1 MPLAVE
7 LLSSLCAV
15 GVATA
20 LLFNLAV
27 QPRRA
32 PTHVHLIA
40 LSGALLLWG
49 LLGTLIPGSYAPAAS
64 GLTATILAGFAFVNH
79 YLSAEATV
87 SRLLSRVVPIMLA
100 ALLLLIW
107 AGGDVTAIHVVVYL
121 VLLFHAGTA
130 LWTILIARHRQAAGL
145 RASGLLMLLACASL
159 LVMPGWLYSGAPV
172 LAAAAVAWIGWVV
185 GREQAREHIDLLTVE
200 LHLANR
206 DLRQAASEAA
216 SLKSENAALS
226 QALQTAGQHRSEF
239 LDNLGHRLRTPL
251 NSITGYTELLQSGLY
266 GDLNKKQLD
275 RLGKIRRN
283 SDNLM
288 DMISNM
294 LDLNAIDAGRLAIA
308 RAPFSLSEVIER
320 AADTLDARRSKK
332 RLKLIR
338 DLDANLPLIMGDE
351 ARIYQI
357 AAQMLDNAMK
367 FTFEGEVTIRSRCI
381 RVRDGVSAQFQL
393 PVTGWLGDGEWVI
406 VEVGDTGIGIP
417 PEDQA
422 RIFDEFYQIAD
433 PRTEEYF
440 GTGLGLTIAKRLAEL
455 HEGALWLKSIPDR
468 GSTIY
473 LALPS
478 QRQIYRRATPYRF
491 TRVAWMS
498 AHRQP
503 ATVPQLLQK

>member
-1 MPLAVE
+1 ME

-15 GVATA
+15 GVAAA

-27 QPRRA
+27 QPHRA
-32 PTHVHLIA
+32 PTHPQLVA
-40 LSGALLLWG
+40 LSRALLLWG
-49 LLGTLIPGSYAPAAS
+49 LLGTLVPGNYAPAAS
-64 GLTATILAGFAFVNH
+64 GLAATALAGFAFLAR
-79 YLSAEATV
+79 YLTTE
-87 SRLLSRVVPIMLA
+87 SRISHLLSRALPATLV

-107 AGGDVTAIHVVVYL
+107 AGRDTPAAHIVVYAI
-121 VLLFHAGTA
+121 VLFHAGTA
-130 LWTILIARHRQAAGL
+130 LWTILIARHPDAAAL
-145 RASGLLMLLACASL
+145 RGAGLLMLFACASL
-159 LVMPGWLYSGAPV
+159 LMLPDWLYSGAPA
-172 LAAAAVAWIGWVV
+172 LAAAGIAWLGWVV
-185 GREQAREHIDLLTVE
+185 GRAQARQPIDQLTVE

-206 DLRQAASEAA
+206 DLRQALGEAA
-216 SLKSENAALS
+216 SLKAENAALS
-226 QALQTAGQHRSEF
+226 RALQTAGQHRSEF

-251 NSITGYTELLQSGLY
+251 NSIIGYTELLHSGLY

-283 SDNLM
+283 SDNLLE
-288 DMISNM
+288 MITNM

-320 AADTLDARRSKK
+320 AADTLDARRGKK

-338 DLDANLPLIMGDE
+338 DLDGNLPPILGDE

-357 AAQMLDNAMK
+357 VAQMLDNAMK

-381 RVRDGVSAQFQL
+381 QVRNGVSAQFQL
-393 PVTGWLGDGEWVI
+393 PVTGWLADGEWMI

-433 PRTEEYF
+433 PRTEQYF

-455 HEGALWLKSIPDR
+455 HEGALWLKSAPDR
-468 GSTIY
+468 GSTVF

-478 QRQIYRRATPYRF
+478 QRKSPRPPAPYRF
-491 TRVAWMS
+491 SRVAWMPP
-498 AHRQP
+498 AERANGRHP
-503 ATVPQLLQK
+503 ATKK